1 MGHPRHRVGQK
12 RKAEAWGTRR
22 LVDSAAEDVARHQV
36 ATGIRFFDQIRSVVQ
51 VHAVPL
57 LNSPP
62 KRVIFESYRGLIR
75 RMTRCQPVF
84 KVPSVRG
91 RSSAIR
97 LGQDIAVVIVGV
109 SRRTRSG
116 EFIGIVVGVTWH
128 AQRAKPVAHRIK
140 SVRLRHGAGNPGELI
155 DVVVGEIRHR
165 AVQQVALAGA
175 VARGA
180 PASATRV

>member
-1 MGHPRHRVGQK
+1 MKWNSPPPYHLLSPFGMTAFYQPTLCYEAVKPRTASPQRMGHPRHRVGQK

-75 RMTRCQPVF
+75 
-84 KVPSVRG
+84 
-91 RSSAIR
+91 
-97 LGQDIAVVIVGV
+97 
-109 SRRTRSG
+109 
-116 EFIGIVVGVTWH
+116 
-128 AQRAKPVAHRIK
+128 
-140 SVRLRHGAGNPGELI
+140 
-155 DVVVGEIRHR
+155 
-165 AVQQVALAGA
+165 
-175 VARGA
+175 
-180 PASATRV
+180 